1 MDVNFLLFESH
12 ELERCFK
19 VFMFIGGT
27 SSLDRND
34 LRYFNFGMDFS
45 LGKIISLSFLDLV
58 LLEGSLVLN
67 LNMLMIN
74 CFIALFLFWTS
85 CTSHMSSWL

>member
-1 MDVNFLLFESH
+1 MFL
-12 ELERCFK
+12 
-19 VFMFIGGT
+19 GGT
-27 SSLDRND
+27 SSLDQNE
-34 LRYFNFGMDFS
+34 LRYFNFCMGFS

-67 LNMLMIN
+67 FNMLMIN

-85 CTSHMSSWL
+85 CTSHMSFWL